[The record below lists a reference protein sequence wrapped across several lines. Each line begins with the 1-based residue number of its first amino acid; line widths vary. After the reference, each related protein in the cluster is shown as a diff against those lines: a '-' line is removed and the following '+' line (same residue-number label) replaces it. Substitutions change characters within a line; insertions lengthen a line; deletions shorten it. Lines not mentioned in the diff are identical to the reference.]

1 MTQRTAYHP
10 KLCEECSSQ
19 KVNDALKFL
28 ENNLDEIKFN
38 EFKKLLNVS

>member
-1 MTQRTAYHP
+1 MSASIFLT
-10 KLCEECSSQ
+10 SSQ

-38 EFKKLLNVS
+38 EFKKLLNIN